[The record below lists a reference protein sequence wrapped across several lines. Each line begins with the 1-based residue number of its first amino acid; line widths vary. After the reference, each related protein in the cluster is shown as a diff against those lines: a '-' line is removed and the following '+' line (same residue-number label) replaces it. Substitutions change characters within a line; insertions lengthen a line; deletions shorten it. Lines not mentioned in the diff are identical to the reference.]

1 MGVSEGTADAAG
13 IAALIESGSSP
24 HLHPIWI
31 AVRDFGCRHGI
42 VTANAGPFAPPTDRP
57 CILFIGDDLD
67 GEPPDGPLAFHRP
80 SLRRYARTCRAAM
93 IVATEPVVQ
102 VYAAAAREATV
113 ERRNV
118 LIVETRLEKEA
129 DWYNCLLD
137 VNPRLS
143 ITLSTSAAGSA

>member
-1 MGVSEGTADAAG
+1 
-13 IAALIESGSSP
+13 
-24 HLHPIWI
+24 
-31 AVRDFGCRHGI
+31 
-42 VTANAGPFAPPTDRP
+42 
-57 CILFIGDDLD
+57 
-67 GEPPDGPLAFHRP
+67 
-80 SLRRYARTCRAAM
+80 M
-93 IVATEPVVQ
+93 IVATEPVVE